1 MKKFNVFKV
10 LTLENAAF
18 STSVVSR
25 QKVDVPVRRPVKL
38 LVAHEVLQMDMLD
51 DPTSVFTQIS
61 SLPGNLTDQFNIKWF
76 KQSQEMLLTFTGE
89 ERLGGL
95 GLRVRLDISALW
107 SVDVDVVWTCSVVL
121 PCSVLNFELCICYMR

>member
-1 MKKFNVFKV
+1 MAEDEENNVFKD

-18 STSVVSR
+18 SASVVSR
-25 QKVDVPVRRPVKL
+25 QKVDVSVRRPVKL

-76 KQSQEMLLTFTGE
+76 KQSQEILLTFTGE
-89 ERLGGL
+89 ERLGL

-107 SVDVDVVWTCSVVL
+107 SVDIV
-121 PCSVLNFELCICYMR
+121 